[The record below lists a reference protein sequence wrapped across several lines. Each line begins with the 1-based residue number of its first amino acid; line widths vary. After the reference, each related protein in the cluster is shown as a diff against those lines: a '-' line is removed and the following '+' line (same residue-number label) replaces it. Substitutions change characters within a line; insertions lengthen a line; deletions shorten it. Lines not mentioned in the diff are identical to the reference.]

1 MKQTKARQTTKTT
14 QQAAAKPADDDPVPE
29 NIDEF
34 RTELARRI
42 NKFIGDR
49 KKYWRGCKEPACR
62 RHRACVAPRI
72 HCSNAPPDR
81 PSTPERRARAV
92 AQLQRTL
99 REVQGRRQAGEGK

>member
-1 MKQTKARQTTKTT
+1 MKQTNATPTTKTNLP
-14 QQAAAKPADDDPVPE
+14 AAAKPADDDDPVPA

-49 KKYWRGCKEPACR
+49 KKYWRGCKERSCR
-62 RHRACVAPRI
+62 RHRACAAPRI
-72 HCSNAPPDR
+72 HCSNAPPSR
-81 PSTPERRARAV
+81 PSTPQQHARFM

-99 REVQGRRQAGEGK
+99 REVQAQREAGE